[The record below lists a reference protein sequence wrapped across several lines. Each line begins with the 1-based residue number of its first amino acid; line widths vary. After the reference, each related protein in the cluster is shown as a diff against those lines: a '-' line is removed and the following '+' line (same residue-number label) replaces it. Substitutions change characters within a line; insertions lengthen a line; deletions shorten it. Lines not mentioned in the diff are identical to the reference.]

1 MSINSKTYCPLAW
14 NHFSTYSSGHMR
26 LCCNATGNGRI
37 KDNNGDTIKINQ
49 VTNLVEHFN
58 LDHYKRIRS
67 NMIRG
72 VENPECES
80 CYNIEKNQGKSIR
93 QYFTEMWEFD
103 HFKDITNLETGEVS
117 NVNVNYLDLS
127 WSNKC
132 NLKCRMC
139 TPWASDQLIK
149 ESKDLNITSLIGV
162 DISEVDVAFDF
173 TEQWSY
179 ENVMPVLE
187 QVMTPA
193 LSEILVTGGEPLINN
208 EFFAFCNLL
217 VERNYAKNVRL
228 SFHTNLTV
236 MPQKWIDVLAKFK
249 TVQFKISI
257 DGEGEC
263 YEYIRYPGK
272 WSIIKSNI
280 DELAS
285 LVANTHTNFE
295 LEFHTVLAI
304 FNAAH
309 ITDLLNYLLTLPN
322 NVRVRKLPHFNYIHQ
337 PWYASPGQLPTSEK
351 LDAVAKIESWLTANT
366 KTHNLDPDKVS
377 ILRAVINIM
386 VESSSD
392 HQVGTM
398 EIIKKV
404 DKYRGHDTKKYMPWI
419 IKEET

>member
-1 MSINSKTYCPLAW
+1 MSIDSKTYCPLAW

-37 KDNNGDTIKINQ
+37 KDNNGNTIKINQ

-58 LDHYKRIRS
+58 LNHYKRIRS
-67 NMIRG
+67 NMIQG

-117 NVNVNYLDLS
+117 NVGVNYLDLS

-162 DISEVDVAFDF
+162 DASEVDVAFDF

-179 ENVMPVLE
+179 ENVMPILE

-257 DGEGEC
+257 DGAGEC

-280 DELAS
+280 DELAN
-285 LVANTHTNFE
+285 LVTDTHTNFE

-309 ITDLLNYLLTLPN
+309 ITDLLDYLLTLPN

-337 PWYASPGQLPTSEK
+337 PWYASPGQLPTNEK
-351 LDAVAKIESWLTANT
+351 LDAVAKIETWLTTNT
-366 KTHNLDPDKVS
+366 TTHNLDPDKVS

-386 VESSSD
+386 IESSPN
-392 HQVGTM
+392 HQIGTM

-404 DKYRGHDTKKYMPWI
+404 DTYRGHDTKKYMPWI